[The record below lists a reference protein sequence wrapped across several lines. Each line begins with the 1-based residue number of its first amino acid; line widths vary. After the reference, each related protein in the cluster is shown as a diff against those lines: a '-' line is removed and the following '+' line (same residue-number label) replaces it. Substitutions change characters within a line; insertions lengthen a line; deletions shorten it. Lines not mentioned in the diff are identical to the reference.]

1 MAGLFK
7 RFWGIASI
15 IVIAALC
22 GGSPWSATSASAA
35 SEKVLKIGILLP
47 GSTTDGG
54 YNADGGHAAEAL
66 RSVLKADVKVT
77 EGVAIAN
84 QADVYRQYAAGG
96 YTLVIGWG
104 GQFTD
109 GAVQVAEEF
118 PNTKFLVVNAG
129 AENGKNLA
137 SLDTKVEHWQYLAG
151 YVTAKLSK
159 SGVIGWVGGQCF
171 PATAANLHAV
181 EQGAK
186 AANPDIKVIGTF
198 TGDFEDPIKAQQTA
212 QAMIDTGKADALTAN
227 LNSGFFGV
235 FKAAQS
241 NGKVKVVTEWID
253 NRALAPT
260 VIASSVLKAQARFI
274 VELSKT
280 VADGTFQGKHYEFGL
295 TKDWGPVMT
304 KTDLLPEDVYKSA
317 LALQDDIASG
327 KLVPTRDNS
336 CPK

>member
-7 RFWGIASI
+7 KFCGIASI
-15 IVIAALC
+15 IAIAALC
-22 GGSPWSATSASAA
+22 GGSPGLVTSASAEA
-35 SEKVLKIGILLP
+35 LKIGILLP
-47 GSTTDGG
+47 GSVTDGG

-77 EGVAIAN
+77 EGVPIAN
-84 QADVYRQYAAGG
+84 QADVYRQFATGG

-118 PNTKFLVVNAG
+118 PNTKFLVVNAV

-186 AANPDIKVIGTF
+186 AANPNIKVIGTF

-241 NGKVKVVTEWID
+241 NGKVKVVTEWMD
-253 NRALAPT
+253 NRELAPT
-260 VIASSVLKAQARFI
+260 VIASSILKAQAPFI
-274 VELSKT
+274 VEVSKA

-304 KTDLLPEDVYKSA
+304 KTDLLPEDIYKSA
-317 LALQDDIASG
+317 LAVQDDIVSG
-327 KLVPTRDNS
+327 KVTPVHDTA

>member
-1 MAGLFK
+1 MAGLFEK
-7 RFWGIASI
+7 FSYGVSI
-15 IVIAALC
+15 TAVLVLC
-22 GGSPWSATSASAA
+22 GGSPWAATSASAA
-35 SEKVLKIGILLP
+35 DALKIGILLP
-47 GSTTDGG
+47 GNVTDGG
-54 YNADGGHAAEAL
+54 YNADGGHTADAL
-66 RSVLKADVKVT
+66 RSTLKADVKVT

-84 QADVYRQYAAGG
+84 QADVYRQFAAGG
-96 YTLVIGWG
+96 YALVIGWG

-118 PNTKFLVVNAG
+118 PKTKFLVVNGG

-137 SLDTKVEHWQYLAG
+137 SLDTKIEQWEYLAG
-151 YVTAKLSK
+151 FVTAKLSK

-186 AANPDIKVIGTF
+186 AANPDIKVLATF

-241 NGKVKVVTEWID
+241 NGKVKVVTEWMD
-253 NRALAPT
+253 NRELAPT
-260 VIASSVLKAQARFI
+260 VIASSILKAQAPFL
-274 VELSKT
+274 VEVAKA

-304 KTDLLPEDVYKSA
+304 KTDLLPEDIYKSA
-317 LALQDDIASG
+317 LAVQDDIVSG
-327 KLVPTRDNS
+327 KVVPVHDTA

>member
-1 MAGLFK
+1 MAGLLKKFC
-7 RFWGIASI
+7 GIASI
-15 IVIAALC
+15 IAIAALC
-22 GGSPWSATSASAA
+22 GGSPGLVTSASAEA
-35 SEKVLKIGILLP
+35 LKIGILLP
-47 GSTTDGG
+47 GSVTDGG

-77 EGVAIAN
+77 EGVPIAN
-84 QADVYRQYAAGG
+84 QADVYRQFATGG

-118 PNTKFLVVNAG
+118 PNTKFLVVNAV

-186 AANPDIKVIGTF
+186 AANPNIKVIGTF

-235 FKAAQS
+235 FKAA
-241 NGKVKVVTEWID
+241 K
-253 NRALAPT
+253 
-260 VIASSVLKAQARFI
+260 
-274 VELSKT
+274 
-280 VADGTFQGKHYEFGL
+280 
-295 TKDWGPVMT
+295 
-304 KTDLLPEDVYKSA
+304 
-317 LALQDDIASG
+317 
-327 KLVPTRDNS
+327 
-336 CPK
+336 

>member
-1 MAGLFK
+1 
-7 RFWGIASI
+7 
-15 IVIAALC
+15 
-22 GGSPWSATSASAA
+22 
-35 SEKVLKIGILLP
+35 
-47 GSTTDGG
+47 
-54 YNADGGHAAEAL
+54 
-66 RSVLKADVKVT
+66 
-77 EGVAIAN
+77 
-84 QADVYRQYAAGG
+84 
-96 YTLVIGWG
+96 
-104 GQFTD
+104 
-109 GAVQVAEEF
+109 
-118 PNTKFLVVNAG
+118 
-129 AENGKNLA
+129 
-137 SLDTKVEHWQYLAG
+137 
-151 YVTAKLSK
+151 
-159 SGVIGWVGGQCF
+159 
-171 PATAANLHAV
+171 
-181 EQGAK
+181 
-186 AANPDIKVIGTF
+186 
-198 TGDFEDPIKAQQTA
+198 
-212 QAMIDTGKADALTAN
+212 LTAN

>member
-1 MAGLFK
+1 MAGLLKKFC
-7 RFWGIASI
+7 GIASI
-15 IVIAALC
+15 IAIAALC
-22 GGSPWSATSASAA
+22 GGSPGLVTSASAEA
-35 SEKVLKIGILLP
+35 LKIGILLP
-47 GSTTDGG
+47 GSVTDGG

-77 EGVAIAN
+77 EGVPIAN
-84 QADVYRQYAAGG
+84 QADVYRQFATGG

-118 PNTKFLVVNAG
+118 PNTKFLVVNAV

-186 AANPDIKVIGTF
+186 AANPNIKVIGTF

-241 NGKVKVVTEWID
+241 NGKVKVVTEWMD
-253 NRALAPT
+253 NRELAPT
-260 VIASSVLKAQARFI
+260 VIASSILKAQAPFI
-274 VELSKT
+274 VEVSKA

-304 KTDLLPEDVYKSA
+304 KTDLLPEDIYKSA
-317 LALQDDIASG
+317 LAVQDDIVSG
-327 KLVPTRDNS
+327 KVMPVHDTA

>member
-7 RFWGIASI
+7 SFWGVASI
-15 IVIAALC
+15 VAVSAL
-22 GGSPWSATSASAA
+22 GSASPWSASSASAA
-35 SEKVLKIGILLP
+35 SEKALKIGILLP
-47 GSTTDGG
+47 GSVTDGG

-66 RSVLKADVKVT
+66 RSSLKADVKVT
-77 EGVAIAN
+77 EGVPIAN
-84 QADVYRQYAAGG
+84 QADVYRQYATGG

-137 SLDTKVEHWQYLAG
+137 SLDTKVEQWQYLAG
-151 YVTAKLSK
+151 FVTAKLSK

-171 PATAANLHAV
+171 PATASNLHAV

-186 AANPDIKVIGTF
+186 AANPNIKVIGTF

-212 QAMIDTGKADALTAN
+212 QAMIDTGKADALTGN

-253 NRALAPT
+253 NHELAPS
-260 VIASSVLKAQARFI
+260 VIASSVLKAQAKFI
-274 VELSKT
+274 VEVSKA

-317 LALQDDIASG
+317 LSLQDDIVSG
-327 KLVPTRDNS
+327 KVVPIHDTV

>member
-1 MAGLFK
+1 MAGLLKKFC
-7 RFWGIASI
+7 GIASI
-15 IVIAALC
+15 IAIAALC
-22 GGSPWSATSASAA
+22 GGSPGLVTSASAEA
-35 SEKVLKIGILLP
+35 LKIGILLP
-47 GSTTDGG
+47 GSVTDGG

-77 EGVAIAN
+77 EGVPIAN
-84 QADVYRQYAAGG
+84 QADVYRQFATGG

-118 PNTKFLVVNAG
+118 PNTKFLVVNAV

-186 AANPDIKVIGTF
+186 AANPNIKVIGTF

-241 NGKVKVVTEWID
+241 NGKVKVVTEWMD
-253 NRALAPT
+253 NRELAPT
-260 VIASSVLKAQARFI
+260 VIASSILKAQAPFI
-274 VELSKT
+274 VEVSKA

-304 KTDLLPEDVYKSA
+304 KTDLLPEDIYKSA
-317 LALQDDIASG
+317 LAVQDDIITG
-327 KLVPTRDNS
+327 KVTPVHDTA

>member
-7 RFWGIASI
+7 KFCGIASI
-15 IVIAALC
+15 IAIAVLS
-22 GGSPWSATSASAA
+22 GGSPGLVTSASAEA
-35 SEKVLKIGILLP
+35 LKIGILLP
-47 GSTTDGG
+47 GSVTDGG

-77 EGVAIAN
+77 EGVPIAN
-84 QADVYRQYAAGG
+84 QADVYRQFATGG

-118 PNTKFLVVNAG
+118 PNTKFLVVNAV

-186 AANPDIKVIGTF
+186 AANPNIKVIGTF

-241 NGKVKVVTEWID
+241 NGKVKVVTEWMD
-253 NRALAPT
+253 NRELAPT
-260 VIASSVLKAQARFI
+260 VIASSILKAQAPFI
-274 VELSKT
+274 VEVSKA

-304 KTDLLPEDVYKSA
+304 KTDLLPEDIYKSA
-317 LALQDDIASG
+317 LAVQDDIVSG
-327 KLVPTRDNS
+327 KVMPVHDTA

>member
-7 RFWGIASI
+7 KFCGIASI
-15 IVIAALC
+15 IAIAALC
-22 GGSPWSATSASAA
+22 GGSPGLVTSASAEA
-35 SEKVLKIGILLP
+35 LKIGILLP
-47 GSTTDGG
+47 GSVTDGG

-77 EGVAIAN
+77 EGVPIAN
-84 QADVYRQYAAGG
+84 QADVYRQFATGG

-118 PNTKFLVVNAG
+118 PNTKFLVVNAV

-186 AANPDIKVIGTF
+186 AANPNIKVIGTF

-241 NGKVKVVTEWID
+241 NGKVKVVTEWMD
-253 NRALAPT
+253 NRELAPT
-260 VIASSVLKAQARFI
+260 VIASSILKAQAPFI
-274 VELSKT
+274 VEVSKA

-304 KTDLLPEDVYKSA
+304 KTDLLPEDIYKSA
-317 LALQDDIASG
+317 LAVQDDIVSG
-327 KLVPTRDNS
+327 KVMPVHDTA

>member
-7 RFWGIASI
+7 KFCGIASI
-15 IVIAALC
+15 IAIAALC
-22 GGSPWSATSASAA
+22 GGSPGLVTSASAEA
-35 SEKVLKIGILLP
+35 LKIGILLP
-47 GSTTDGG
+47 GSVTDGG

-77 EGVAIAN
+77 EGVPIAN
-84 QADVYRQYAAGG
+84 QADVYRQFATGG

-118 PNTKFLVVNAG
+118 PNTKFLVVNAV

-186 AANPDIKVIGTF
+186 AANPNIKVIGTF

-241 NGKVKVVTEWID
+241 NGKVKVVTEWMD
-253 NRALAPT
+253 NRELAPT
-260 VIASSVLKAQARFI
+260 VIASSILKAQAPFL
-274 VELSKT
+274 VEVAKA

-304 KTDLLPEDVYKSA
+304 KTDLLPEDIYKSA
-317 LALQDDIASG
+317 LAVQDDIVSG
-327 KLVPTRDNS
+327 KVVPVHDTA

>member
-7 RFWGIASI
+7 RFSGIASI
-15 IVIAALC
+15 AAVAALC
-22 GGSPWSATSASAA
+22 GGAPWLVTSVSAEA
-35 SEKVLKIGILLP
+35 LKIGILLP
-47 GSTTDGG
+47 GSVTDGG

-77 EGVAIAN
+77 EGVPIAN
-84 QADVYRQYAAGG
+84 QADVYRQYASGG
-96 YTLVIGWG
+96 YALVIGWG

-118 PNTKFLVVNAG
+118 PETKFLVVNAG

-186 AANPDIKVIGTF
+186 AANPNIKVIGTF

-241 NGKVKVVTEWID
+241 NGKVKVVTEWMD
-253 NRALAPT
+253 NRELAPT
-260 VIASSVLKAQARFI
+260 VIASSILKAQAPFL
-274 VELSKT
+274 VEVAKA

-304 KTDLLPEDVYKSA
+304 KTDLLPEDIYKSA
-317 LALQDDIASG
+317 LAVQDDIVSG
-327 KLVPTRDNS
+327 KVVPVHDTA

>member
-1 MAGLFK
+1 MAGLLKKFC
-7 RFWGIASI
+7 GIASI
-15 IVIAALC
+15 IAIAALC
-22 GGSPWSATSASAA
+22 GGSPGLVTSASAEA
-35 SEKVLKIGILLP
+35 LKIGILLP
-47 GSTTDGG
+47 GSVTDGG

-77 EGVAIAN
+77 EGVPIAN
-84 QADVYRQYAAGG
+84 QADVYRQFATGG
-96 YTLVIGWG
+96 YMLVIGWG

-118 PNTKFLVVNAG
+118 PNTKFLVVNAV

-186 AANPDIKVIGTF
+186 AANPNIKVIGTF

-241 NGKVKVVTEWID
+241 NGKVKVVTEWMD
-253 NRALAPT
+253 NRELAPT
-260 VIASSVLKAQARFI
+260 VIASSILKAQAPFI
-274 VELSKT
+274 VEVSKA

-304 KTDLLPEDVYKSA
+304 KTDLLPEDIYKSA
-317 LALQDDIASG
+317 LAVQDDIVSG
-327 KLVPTRDNS
+327 KVTPVHDTA

>member
-1 MAGLFK
+1 MAGMFK
-7 RFWGIASI
+7 KFCGIASI
-15 IVIAALC
+15 IAIAALC
-22 GGSPWSATSASAA
+22 GGSPGLVTSASAEA
-35 SEKVLKIGILLP
+35 LKIGILLP
-47 GSTTDGG
+47 GSVTDGG

-77 EGVAIAN
+77 EGVPIAN
-84 QADVYRQYAAGG
+84 QADVYRQFATGG

-118 PNTKFLVVNAG
+118 PNTKFLVVNAV

-186 AANPDIKVIGTF
+186 AANPNIKVIGTF

-241 NGKVKVVTEWID
+241 NGKVKVVTEWMD
-253 NRALAPT
+253 NRELAPT
-260 VIASSVLKAQARFI
+260 VIASSILKAQAPFI
-274 VELSKT
+274 VEVSKA

-304 KTDLLPEDVYKSA
+304 KTDLLPEDIYKSA
-317 LALQDDIASG
+317 LAVQDDIVSG
-327 KLVPTRDNS
+327 KVTPVHDTA